1 MWVSGDRRVAQL
13 TGAPPADKAK
23 GPVRSD
29 AANTDAWRKRL
40 SLQPHAGR
48 VLGTC
53 RPPGTFRA
61 ATSRSQELAPL
72 LLTPGWE
79 SEGGS
84 HRALDTPAQGGTHPE
99 CSQTQGTR
107 VVLTSFHHLHIRM
120 CKRRGSLQ
128 PCRAAWHRPARGVR
142 ASPLAQPGPRQP
154 ACGPQV

>member
-29 AANTDAWRKRL
+29 VANTDTWRKRL

-53 RPPGTFRA
+53 RSP
-61 ATSRSQELAPL
+61 LAPL

-79 SEGGS
+79 SEGES
-84 HRALDTPAQGGTHPE
+84 HRALDTPAQGETYPE
-99 CSQTQGTR
+99 CSQTQGIR
-107 VVLTSFHHLHIRM
+107 AVLTAFHHIHIRM
-120 CKRRGSLQ
+120 CKRGGSLQ
-128 PCRAAWHRPARGVR
+128 PC
-142 ASPLAQPGPRQP
+142 
-154 ACGPQV
+154 